1 MRPLLMLTALI
12 AGALMP
18 VQAGV
23 NAKLRVFLGD
33 AVTASL
39 VSFAVGT
46 LALLAY
52 MLVAR
57 TPWPPVAAA
66 AAAPWWSWLGGALG
80 AFFVAVTVLL
90 AYKLGATGLM
100 AWIIAGQL
108 IGSVLLDH
116 TGAIGFAVREI
127 TWQRLAGVA
136 LLFAGAVLVNEY

>member
-1 MRPLLMLTALI
+1 MLTALI

-57 TPWPPVAAA
+57 MPWPTAAAA

-116 TGAIGFAVREI
+116 TGALGFAVREI